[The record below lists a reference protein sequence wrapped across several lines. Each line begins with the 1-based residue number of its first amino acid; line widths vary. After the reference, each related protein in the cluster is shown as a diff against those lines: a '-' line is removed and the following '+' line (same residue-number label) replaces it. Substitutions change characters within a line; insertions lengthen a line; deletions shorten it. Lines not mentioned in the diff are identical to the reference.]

1 MSFFNSVIRDQSKR
15 QLKNAGRPEEARGQF
30 TGVVIAVG
38 YRPGIGVT
46 NRTRDAARPGI
57 HTNVCVLQ
65 VIRYHSIGYSVTVSA
80 LRLRV
85 GRPRRPASARMAH
98 GPQRASARALN
109 QVTSKAR
116 PAVARLGQPDWA
128 SAGHLSQ
135 VIDPAVGYV
144 TSISS
149 PVQRQGSNCF
159 LIDVGW
165 AMFET

>member
-15 QLKNAGRPEEARGQF
+15 QLKKRRPAGRGPGPIHRCRHSRGLP
-30 TGVVIAVG
+30 AL
-38 YRPGIGVT
+38 T
-46 NRTRDAARPGI
+46 NRTRDAARPGM
-57 HTNVCVLQ
+57 HAKVCVLP

-85 GRPRRPASARMAH
+85 AGGRPRRPASARMAH

-116 PAVARLGQPDWA
+116 PAVARLGQPDRA

-144 TSISS
+144 TKHFESS
-149 PVQRQGSNCF
+149 TTPRVKLFFNRCWLGH
-159 LIDVGW
+159 V
-165 AMFET
+165 